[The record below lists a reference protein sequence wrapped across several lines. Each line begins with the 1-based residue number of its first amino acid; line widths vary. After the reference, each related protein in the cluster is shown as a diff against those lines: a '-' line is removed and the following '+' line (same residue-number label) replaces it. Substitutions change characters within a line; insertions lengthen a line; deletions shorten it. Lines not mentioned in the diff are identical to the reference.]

1 VEEVKELKEEGRGLE
16 KEVEVER
23 LRVGL
28 GRVLFG
34 VLLPL

>member
-1 VEEVKELKEEGRGLE
+1 VKELEKEGRGLE

-28 GRVLFG
+28 EQFLFG
-34 VLLPL
+34 VLPPL